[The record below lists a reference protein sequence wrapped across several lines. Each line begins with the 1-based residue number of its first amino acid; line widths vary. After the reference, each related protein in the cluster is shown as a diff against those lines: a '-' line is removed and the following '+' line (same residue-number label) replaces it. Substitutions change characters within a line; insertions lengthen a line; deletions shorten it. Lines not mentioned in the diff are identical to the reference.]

1 MTSLARKNLF
11 NDIPRFLVAQ
21 AGIIF
26 AVSLVTIQVGI
37 LQGFIRST
45 SLLVEKSKADIWIS
59 SEDFVSL
66 DITAP
71 ISYDRFTKAKQVQG
85 VDQAEAIIFHNVL
98 WRDAS
103 KKITPATVIGIDP
116 GGQLLSPGRLEK
128 GTLAAL
134 NQPYTLIT
142 DPLNLKALNLKQVGD
157 QGIIGSLEAKL
168 VGLDEEIQS
177 TAYNPFLLASLETA
191 KAYANSPLGNR
202 SDAVKSRALSSLS
215 DTDKITYILVNAKPR
230 QDLQDL
236 KKKLNAALPNTVAYT
251 REEMIQ
257 QTQTYWVQRTSIVFI
272 LGLGA
277 IVGIVVGVVIV
288 SQILY
293 AAVKDHLREFGTLK
307 AIGVAD
313 RVTYAI
319 VIEQALWMAVLGYIP
334 SMALCLGLGTW
345 TAATKGVI
353 ILITP
358 ITGAGV
364 FAVTV
369 MMCTASAMIAIQK
382 VTKADPAVVFK
393 A

>member
-1 MTSLARKNLF
+1 M
-11 NDIPRFLVAQ
+11 
-21 AGIIF
+21 
-26 AVSLVTIQVGI
+26 
-37 LQGFIRST
+37 
-45 SLLVEKSKADIWIS
+45 
-59 SEDFVSL
+59 
-66 DITAP
+66 
-71 ISYDRFTKAKQVQG
+71 
-85 VDQAEAIIFHNVL
+85 
-98 WRDAS
+98 
-103 KKITPATVIGIDP
+103 
-116 GGQLLSPGRLEK
+116 
-128 GTLAAL
+128 
-134 NQPYTLIT
+134 
-142 DPLNLKALNLKQVGD
+142 GD

-168 VGLDEEIQS
+168 VGLDEDIQS
-177 TAYNPFLLASLETA
+177 TAYNPLLLTSLVTA
-191 KAYANSPLGNR
+191 KAYANSPLGKR
-202 SDAVKSRALSSLS
+202 SDAAKSPTLSAFT
-215 DTDKITYILVNAKPR
+215 DADKITYILVNAKPG
-230 QDLQDL
+230 QDLQNL

-251 REEMIQ
+251 REEMIL
-257 QTQTYWVQRTSIVFI
+257 QTQIYWVQRTSIVFI

-334 SMALCLGLGTW
+334 SMALCLGLGAW